1 MKYYYYPGCT
11 LYSKARNFDTS
22 GRNCARALGIE
33 LTELPD
39 WTCCGTVF
47 PLATDNLM
55 TLLSPVRNLAK
66 AREGKQDI
74 IFLCAFCYNV
84 FKRTNWVVKTNPE
97 SRTKINDFLRE
108 DVTEPYQG
116 ETKSL
121 HLLEVLRND
130 LGFDKI
136 AGLIK
141 KKLQLKVAPYYGCML
156 LRPAEEMELDD
167 PEQPTILHDLL
178 SAIGAEA
185 VDFPFKT
192 ECCSSYITVSS
203 PETTVNCSY
212 SILNSAINNGA
223 EALTVSCPLCF
234 YNLDSRQKEIK
245 EKYTEFKS
253 LPIYY
258 FTELLGLALGLS
270 KEECGLQDHYVDPI
284 PLLEEKKII

>member
-11 LYSKARNFDTS
+11 LYSKAGNFDTS

-55 TLLSPVRNLAK
+55 TLLSPVRNLVK

-74 IFLCAFCYNV
+74 VFLCAFCYNV
-84 FKRTNWVVKTNPE
+84 FKRTNRVAKTDPE
-97 SRTKINDFLRE
+97 SRAKINDFLRE

-116 ETKSL
+116 ETESL
-121 HLLEVLRND
+121 HFLEVLRDD
-130 LGFDKI
+130 LGFDKV
-136 AGLIK
+136 AALIK
-141 KKLQLKVAPYYGCML
+141 KKLQIKVAPYYGCML

-185 VDFPFKT
+185 VDFPYKT

-203 PETTVNCSY
+203 PEKTVNCSH
-212 SILNSAINNGA
+212 SILISAINNGA
-223 EALTVSCPLCF
+223 EALAVSCPLCF
-234 YNLDSRQKEIK
+234 YNLDNRQKEIR
-245 EKYTEFKS
+245 EKYPEFKS

-258 FTELLGLALGLS
+258 FTELLGLALGLN

-284 PLLEEKKII
+284 PLLEQKKII